1 MSLRVLVADG
11 NVDAADSVARLLTLW
26 GYDTQIAYRAADAL
40 KVADYH
46 DPDVTLLDVVLPE
59 EGGVQVAERLRG
71 RTTLIAVTGIGY
83 EDFQRCYPG
92 AGFSH
97 YLQKP
102 VSPELL
108 HRLLRSLER
117 PGQDPSPSAEPRP
130 HVDRPQRR

>member
-11 NVDAADSVARLLTLW
+11 NVDAADSVGHLLSLW
-26 GYDTQIAYRAADAL
+26 GYDVQIAYTAADAL
-40 KVADYH
+40 KAADYH
-46 DPDVTLLDVVLPE
+46 DPDVTLLDIVLPE

-71 RTTLIAVTGIGY
+71 RTHLIAVTGIGY
-83 EDFQRCYPG
+83 EDYQRCYPS

-102 VSPELL
+102 VNPELL

-117 PGQDPSPSAEPRP
+117 IESAGTPLDAAS
-130 HVDRPQRR
+130 HADHSQRR